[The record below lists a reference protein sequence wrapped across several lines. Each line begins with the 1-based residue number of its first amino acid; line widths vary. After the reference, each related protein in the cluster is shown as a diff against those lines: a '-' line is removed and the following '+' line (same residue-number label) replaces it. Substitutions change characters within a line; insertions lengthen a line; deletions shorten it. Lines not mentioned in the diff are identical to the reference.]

1 MVRSTENLNMG
12 GNDIDG
18 IDNVS
23 ASGTSIR
30 FEDDIDMNNND
41 IDNVDRITGA
51 EGYIDLDYGA
61 DLIITASNGHLKLD
75 ASGDIDMLENI
86 DMNNHPIADV
96 NSYTGGDIDSTAH
109 YPNSD
114 NNHDLGTAAKRWQDF
129 YAVTV
134 HEGDHVFSEV
144 KCELCGQQF
153 KNGEALV
160 SYVLSNTAEGT
171 RCIPVHLLCMNNPVN
186 QTPEK
191 YNEVINN
198 LKEDNRYI
206 NPIESHQRITEKDN
220 AIVIKQQ
227 EYELWKTAKRQ
238 SQVDSAAI
246 KAARRAELNKEVN
259 KDENKE

>member
-1 MVRSTENLNMG
+1 MVRSTEHLDMN
-12 GNDIDG
+12 GNDIDNL
-18 IDNVS
+18 DNI
-23 ASGTSIR
+23 SGVDADPIK
-30 FEDDIDMNNND
+30 FESDIDMNEND
-41 IDNVDRITGA
+41 FENVDRLSGD
-51 EGYIDLDYGA
+51 EGYIDLNYGS
-61 DLIITASNGHLKLD
+61 DIYIVASNGSLLLD
-75 ASGDIDMLENI
+75 ASGDIDVLENI
-86 DMNNHPIADV
+86 DMNNNPIADV

-144 KCELCGQQF
+144 KCELCGGDF
-153 KNGEALV
+153 KEGEALV

-198 LKEDNRYI
+198 LKDDNRYI

-220 AIVIKQQ
+220 AINVKQQ
-227 EYELWKTAKRQ
+227 EYELWKIAKRK
-238 SQVDSAAI
+238 SQVDNA
-246 KAARRAELNKEVN
+246 KE
-259 KDENKE
+259 KKI